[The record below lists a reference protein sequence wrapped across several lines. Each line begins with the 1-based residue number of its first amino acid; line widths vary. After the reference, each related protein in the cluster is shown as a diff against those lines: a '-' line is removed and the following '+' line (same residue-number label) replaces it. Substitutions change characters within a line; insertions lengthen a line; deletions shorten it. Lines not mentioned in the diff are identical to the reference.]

1 MIEIKNLTKCFNKQV
16 ILSDLSLKLPS
27 KGIVIFSG
35 KSGCGKTTL
44 LNIIALE
51 DHKYTGTILFD
62 NKVIDNISE
71 YKKNYI
77 FYNRY
82 EDNLVLD
89 LTIEENLRLFL
100 NEAQYNIALEYIDKH
115 ELYYLLSNKANNISS
130 GEYQKIC
137 LILALSRRAKITI
150 LDEPVGNIDIYSIND
165 FYDDLKEM
173 SKESLIIY
181 VSHNDE
187 DTDYLADYV
196 LLFSN
201 KTFKVTKKKDV
212 FIDTKIE
219 EHEEKFSIKNF
230 FKMSRLWNKNIS
242 KLKSFIFFT
251 MFYIFILLFLF
262 TIYLLSLS
270 KYDFYSYEISHVPT
284 GAVYFDDK
292 VNTNT
297 DSLKKIVIKNI
308 EEENM
313 LYKRCETLYIENGA
327 PNSYKTYRDTINFP
341 FNKKYTKVKYMG
353 ICDEISINGEIFVIG
368 KNEVIITN
376 YLADKLG
383 CNKGDIITISK
394 IDLEIKEVILTNY
407 DSDEVSP
414 EFLEKYDYYYNII
427 YVSYDLI
434 HELEELS
441 CNASIT
447 TDTIVYTQNVNVYK
461 FNENYINNN
470 EHSKSFS
477 FQELPLEPIGE
488 NGFYCSTAY
497 YNSMFEKVPGF
508 ENDDFDLMFE
518 YLSKVIGNTY
528 TVTFEFGDYKF
539 SKDMVLKGI
548 ITWSS
553 VIVIPEDLYESI
565 ITELGIR
572 NIDFIYNTALTGYT
586 VNKNIFPEKSYRNF
600 IKTLNDRDDY
610 TFCKKNIYDNYY
622 DVFTKKNDILKMTI
636 AAEIIIIILLGLI
649 YYFTIYRIEYRNYK
663 KLQTKGYSLKYYYII
678 NYSNRIISHIIIWL
692 VLISALICLIN
703 TTI

>member
-71 YKKNYI
+71 FKKNYI

-313 LYKRCETLYIENGA
+313 LYKEDLFSNKILYNG
-327 PNSYKTYRDTINFP
+327 SGIY
-341 FNKKYTKVKYMG
+341 VKYMG
-353 ICDEISINGEIFVIG
+353 ICDKIPINEKISVIG

-427 YVSYDLI
+427 YVSND
-434 HELEELS
+434 
-441 CNASIT
+441 
-447 TDTIVYTQNVNVYK
+447 
-461 FNENYINNN
+461 YINKLIKLNSDKN
-470 EHSKSFS
+470 FRANVVERNKQDPLSWPYTLVQKYKSSRYYFI
-477 FQELPLEPIGE
+477 EPLEPIGE
-488 NGFYCSTAY
+488 NDFCCSMEYFYSVL
-497 YNSMFEKVPGF
+497 EDIPGYV
-508 ENDDFDLMFE
+508 NDDYDLAIE

-528 TVTFEFGDYKF
+528 TVTFELGGYKF

-548 ITWSS
+548 TQVCEILVLNET
-553 VIVIPEDLYESI
+553 LYEETRDLI
-565 ITELGIR
+565 GI
-572 NIDFIYNTALTGYT
+572 NSIDFFYSTKITGC
-586 VNKNIFPEKSYRNF
+586 VDNKGIFPEKSYRSF
-600 IKTLNDRDDY
+600 IKSINSRDDY
-610 TFCKKNIYDNYY
+610 NFYENNRLDDYY
-622 DVFTKKNDILKMTI
+622 DIFTRKNDILKMALTV
-636 AAEIIIIILLGLI
+636 EIIIIILLGLI
-649 YYFTIYRIEYRNYK
+649 YYFAIYKVEYKNYRI
-663 KLQTKGYSLKYYYII
+663 LQTKGYSLKYYYII
-678 NYSNRIISHIIIWL
+678 NYSSRIISHIIIS
-692 VLISALICLIN
+692 LILIITMICLMATVI
-703 TTI
+703 